1 MLNKPAKPISSELPT
16 GDRHEWVPPKR
27 SPIYES
33 VADDLRRLLAGRELN
48 TKIEPEPELAKRY
61 SISIPT
67 LRNATLILEREGI
80 LQRRQGSGTLIVGRG
95 HSTTTPESGLVF
107 DVCLVLINERLKYP
121 HTCSFH
127 LRLIH
132 AIYSRLAES
141 GISVKL
147 LFTDPER
154 KGGYDELR
162 DLISRR
168 RIKCLAFLHHTP
180 ESLLDLAMEN
190 GVACADFRPGGQELS
205 ALSPAELVS
214 PISLDYHE
222 FFSLALTEV
231 LQQGGKRVALISW
244 WESGGA
250 LDRSLFSSKA
260 KELGL
265 QTQSSWV
272 VSDLSPMESSSGW
285 EAFREFW
292 TSSREH
298 PDSLII
304 SDESLLPGALQAMGE
319 LGIAP
324 GDNFRVVSHGN
335 SPDTQPLLSKNI
347 TRIWYE
353 LDDFASAW
361 THFITDSL
369 AGRPHRTPLR
379 IQPTI
384 ERVAMK
390 ASPNSFASQNPK

>member
-1 MLNKPAKPISSELPT
+1 
-16 GDRHEWVPPKR
+16 V
-27 SPIYES
+27 
-33 VADDLRRLLAGRELN
+33 LAGRELN

-95 HSTTTPESGLVF
+95 HSTTPPESGLVF
-107 DVCLVLINERLKYP
+107 DVCLVLISERLKYP
-121 HTCSFH
+121 HTCSFD

-147 LFTDPER
+147 LFTDHER
-154 KGGYDELR
+154 EGGYDELR

-168 RIKCLAFLHHTP
+168 RIKCLASLHNTP
-180 ESLLDLAMEN
+180 KSLLDLAMEN
-190 GVACADFRPGGQELS
+190 GVTCANLRYGREELS
-205 ALSPAELVS
+205 ALSPVEFVS

-222 FFSLALTEV
+222 LLSLALTEV
-231 LQQGGKRVALISW
+231 LRQGGKRVALISW
-244 WESGGA
+244 WESDGA
-250 LDRSLFSSKA
+250 LDRSIFFSKA
-260 KELGL
+260 KEFGL

-353 LDDFASAW
+353 LDDFASGW
-361 THFITDSL
+361 THSITDAL
-369 AGRPHRTPLR
+369 AGRPHRTPLIIR
-379 IQPTI
+379 PTI
-384 ERVAMK
+384 ERVTMK
-390 ASPNSFASQNPK
+390 GSPNSFASQNPK